1 MKRLSESISPVT
13 GETVEITGRRRG
25 AKRMERKKKLLIAD
39 DEKYLHDLLT
49 KVLSGDE
56 FDILHAYDGK
66 ETLRLAEEQLPDL
79 IVLDVMMP
87 AMDGRD
93 ICKKLKNDPE
103 TKRIKVIMLTAK
115 DQQHDR
121 ILGLQLGADDYIAKP
136 CSMNYLAR
144 RIRMACD
151 RSGD

>member
-1 MKRLSESISPVT
+1 
-13 GETVEITGRRRG
+13 
-25 AKRMERKKKLLIAD
+25 MERKAKILLGD
-39 DEKYLHDLLT
+39 DEKYLHDLVA
-49 KVLSGDE
+49 KALSADE

-93 ICKKLKNDPE
+93 ICKKLKNNPE
-103 TKRIKVIMLTAK
+103 TKDVKIIMLTAK

-121 ILGLQLGADDYIAKP
+121 ILGLQLGADDYIPKP
-136 CSMNYLAR
+136 CSMSYLVR
-144 RIRMACD
+144 RIKMACG
-151 RSGD
+151 RNGL

>member
-1 MKRLSESISPVT
+1 
-13 GETVEITGRRRG
+13 
-25 AKRMERKKKLLIAD
+25 MERKKKLLIAD

-66 ETLRLAEEQLPDL
+66 ETLRLAQEQLPDL
-79 IVLDVMMP
+79 ILLDVMMP

-103 TKRIKVIMLTAK
+103 TKRIKIIMLTAK

-121 ILGLQLGADDYIAKP
+121 ILGLQLGADDYIPKP
-136 CSMNYLAR
+136 CSMNYLVR